1 MPEAPDLQIVKEF
14 LAQRIVGQKIVD
26 AEERK
31 PLVLRNMRRNY
42 CDQSWVIRFI
52 KSTESILEFMVG
64 RMSNAQDADQ
74 RSLRYVPTGEKR
86 RTVESVNQAYSS
98 IISKNVIKKYLINV
112 VDEVGCCYDST
123 VPLND

>member
-14 LAQRIVGQKIVD
+14 LAQRVVGQKIVD

-86 RTVESVNQAYSS
+86 RTVESVNQACSL

-112 VDEVGCCYDST
+112 VDEVGCCYD
-123 VPLND
+123 